1 MNKKYFNIFD
11 YLVTKN
17 GKAKTITKEK
27 KSWRFVYSMEQW
39 LMLGVEFIILR
50 SMIALN
56 NEIKKR
62 WKLHKFLYLNEKMK
76 FDFSS
81 IR

>member
-27 KSWRFVYSMEQW
+27 NHEDS
-39 LMLGVEFIILR
+39 FILW
-50 SMIALN
+50 N
-56 NEIKKR
+56 N
-62 WKLHKFLYLNEKMK
+62 
-76 FDFSS
+76 D
-81 IR
+81 